1 MNNIELNAIL
11 FYADYMSL
19 KDICQPV
26 TDNCKYFYIHG
37 CPINAAYIIN
47 LEPEYDETNKY
58 FIQAY
63 SEYQLIKNKYGEEGI
78 ESFIDDICAIR
89 ACGSVNAEQML
100 TRIHQ
105 FSDKKSRK
113 KAFGLYYEWRDKQQ
127 YSHLT
132 INEDGDPQEK
142 QCTRYVSHTE
152 RMLEKRGLLKSSQN
166 YGKSTKKPVSN
177 DVG

>member
-19 KDICQPV
+19 RDICQPV

-37 CPINAAYIIN
+37 YPINAAYILD
-47 LEPEYDETNKY
+47 LEPEYDETNPY

-63 SEYQLIKNKYGEEGI
+63 TEYTTIRDKYGDEGV

-89 ACGSVNAEQML
+89 ACGSVDAKRML

-113 KAFGLYYEWRDKQQ
+113 QAFSKYYEWKENQH
-127 YSHLT
+127 YSHIT
-132 INEDGDPQEK
+132 INEDGEPQET
-142 QCTRYVSHTE
+142 QCTQYVSHAE
-152 RMLEKRGLLKSSQN
+152 RMLDRRGIF
-166 YGKSTKKPVSN
+166 KSTKKNGRNTKPLS
-177 DVG
+177 

>member
-19 KDICQPV
+19 RDECKPV

-37 CPINAAYIIN
+37 APINSAYILD
-47 LEPEYDETNKY
+47 LEPEYDESSPY

-63 SEYQLIKNKYGEEGI
+63 AEYTAIKNKYGDEGI

-89 ACGSVNAEQML
+89 CCGSVNAEQML

-105 FSDKKSRK
+105 YSDKKTRRQ
-113 KAFGLYYEWRDKQQ
+113 AFSKYREWKNNQF
-127 YSHLT
+127 YSHIT
-132 INEDGDPQEK
+132 INDNGEPQEK
-142 QCTRYVSHTE
+142 QCTQYVSHTE
-152 RMLEKRGLLKSSQN
+152 RMLERRGLLKSIRYN
-166 YGKSTKKPVSN
+166 GKSLEKC
-177 DVG
+177 D

>member
-19 KDICQPV
+19 RETCHPV

-37 CPINAAYIIN
+37 CPINAAHILN
-47 LEPEYDETNKY
+47 LEPEYDETDPY

-63 SEYQLIKNKYGEEGI
+63 TEYIAIKDKFGEEGV

-89 ACGSVNAEQML
+89 ACGSVDAKRML

-105 FSDKKSRK
+105 FSDKKVRK
-113 KAFGLYYEWRDKQQ
+113 QAFSKYYEWKNNQY
-127 YSHLT
+127 YSHIT
-132 INEDGDPQEK
+132 INEDGDPQETE
-142 QCTRYVSHTE
+142 CTQYVSHTE
-152 RMLEKRGLLKSSQN
+152 RMLDRRGIF
-166 YGKSTKKPVSN
+166 KSTKKNGRNTETLSLHAEK
-177 DVG
+177 

>member
-19 KDICQPV
+19 KDICQPI

-37 CPINAAYIIN
+37 CPINAAYIVD

-63 SEYQLIKNKYGEEGI
+63 AEYQLIKDKYGEEGI

-89 ACGSVNAEQML
+89 ACGSVDALQML

-113 KAFGLYYEWRDKQQ
+113 KAFSLYYEWKDNQQ
-127 YSHLT
+127 YSHIT
-132 INEDGDPQEK
+132 INDDGDPQEK

-152 RMLEKRGLLKSSQN
+152 TMLNRRGILKRTKQN
-166 YGKSTKKPVSN
+166 GTSTKEFPKN
-177 DVG
+177 AQR

>member
-19 KDICQPV
+19 RDTNQPV

-37 CPINAAYIIN
+37 APINAAYIVD
-47 LEPEYDETNKY
+47 LEPEYDETNPY
-58 FIQAY
+58 FTQAY
-63 SEYQLIKNKYGEEGI
+63 AEYKLIKDKYGDEGI

-89 ACGSVNAEQML
+89 ACGSVNAIQML

-113 KAFGLYYEWRDKQQ
+113 RAFSKYYEWLNNQE
-127 YSHLT
+127 YFHIA
-132 INEDGDPQEK
+132 INEDGNPQEK
-142 QCTRYVSHTE
+142 
-152 RMLEKRGLLKSSQN
+152 
-166 YGKSTKKPVSN
+166 
-177 DVG
+177 

>member
-19 KDICQPV
+19 RDTCVPV

-37 CPINAAYIIN
+37 TPINAAFILN
-47 LEPEYDETNKY
+47 LEPEYDETNPYFVQAWTEFIAIRDKY
-58 FIQAY
+58 DDEALQ
-63 SEYQLIKNKYGEEGI
+63 
-78 ESFIDDICAIR
+78 SFVDDICAIR

-105 FSDKKSRK
+105 FSDKKTRRQ
-113 KAFGLYYEWRDKQQ
+113 AFGKYREWKDKQY
-127 YSHLT
+127 YSHIT

-142 QCTRYVSHTE
+142 
-152 RMLEKRGLLKSSQN
+152 
-166 YGKSTKKPVSN
+166 
-177 DVG
+177 